1 MISIKQPQIEMHL
14 QRHETI
20 HLSDAHPGVA
30 IECKQGVVW
39 VTRTGDGRDTILTAG
54 ESYLPGKGGKIV
66 IEAMRDAMI
75 CLADDSAKNR
85 YARLVNS
92 N

>member
-20 HLSDAHPGVA
+20 QLSDAHPGVA
-30 IECKQGVVW
+30 IECKQGVIW
-39 VTRTGDGRDTILTAG
+39 VTRTGDHQDTILTAG
-54 ESYLPGKGGKIV
+54 ESYQPAKGGKIV

-75 CLADDSAKNR
+75 CLADDSGKNR
-85 YARLVNS
+85 YARLMTS

>member
-14 QRHETI
+14 QPHETI
-20 HLSDAHPGVA
+20 QLSDAHSGVA
-30 IECKQGVVW
+30 IECKHGIVW
-39 VTRTGDGRDTILTAG
+39 VTRTGDSHDTILTAG
-54 ESYLPGKGGKIV
+54 ESYQPEKGGKIV

-75 CLADDSAKNR
+75 CLADDSGKNR
-85 YARLVNS
+85 FARLMNS